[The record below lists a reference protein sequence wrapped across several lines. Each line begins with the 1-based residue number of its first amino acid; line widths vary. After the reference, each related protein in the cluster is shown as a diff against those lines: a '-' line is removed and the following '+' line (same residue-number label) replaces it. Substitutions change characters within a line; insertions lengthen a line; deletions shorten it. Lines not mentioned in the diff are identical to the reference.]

1 VVSSVRT
8 IFTTLFCFLL
18 CASYASAQSPV
29 GTATGKTINVGLG
42 YSYVSH
48 GDGLSHP
55 VGLNG
60 ANASFTIGY
69 SRLALK
75 ADVGYA
81 RAANVHG
88 TGRHSDVLSY
98 LVGPV
103 YHPKPNRHFDPY
115 LQVLV
120 GAARVTGPAPL
131 KGGGFLLGGW
141 MTYYAWAMGGG
152 VDYWISSSLAIRT
165 GADYMRTAYFDPAL
179 AIRGRNNLRT
189 TATIVYYFGR
199 PNRK

>member
-1 VVSSVRT
+1 M
-8 IFTTLFCFLL
+8 L

-29 GTATGKTINVGLG
+29 GAATGKTINVSLG
-42 YSYVSH
+42 YSNVRH
-48 GDGLSHP
+48 GDGFSHP

-88 TGRHSDVLSY
+88 TGRHSDALSY

-103 YHPKPNRHFDPY
+103 FHPAPRRHFDPY

-120 GAARVTGPAPL
+120 GAARVTGPVPL

-141 MTYYAWAMGGG
+141 MTYYAWATGGG
-152 VDYWISSSLAIRT
+152 VDYWVSSSLGIRT
-165 GADYMRTAYFDPAL
+165 GVDYLRTAYFDPAL
-179 AIRGRNNLRT
+179 AIRGRNNVRT

-199 PNRK
+199 PNRRWR